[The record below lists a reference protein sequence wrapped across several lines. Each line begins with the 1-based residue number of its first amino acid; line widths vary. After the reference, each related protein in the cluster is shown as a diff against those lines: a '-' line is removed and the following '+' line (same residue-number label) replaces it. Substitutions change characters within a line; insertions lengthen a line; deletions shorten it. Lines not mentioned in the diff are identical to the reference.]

1 MMTQHSGTN
10 TCLEQSNRSQPEICP
25 KDREESVKEL
35 VRPSNLRQEKDDNF
49 KDDEQAVEDC
59 PEYTSWLIRDCT
71 TSARKEI
78 IEFNI
83 YL

>member
-1 MMTQHSGTN
+1 MVTQHSGTN
-10 TCLEQSNRSQPEICP
+10 TCLEQSNRSQPEICH
-25 KDREESVKEL
+25 KHREESVKEL

-78 IEFNI
+78 IEFNL